1 MTKCPNCGSEIESGM
16 KFCGECGTPLP
27 QEKDCPKCRAKCKVS
42 AKFCCECGYNF
53 STGTAGCDAALSLG
67 DKNVIAGDVI
77 GHQEDY
83 KISGDATFVHN
94 QDETHKMVQCH
105 VCGRNITVASSFECP
120 ECHQLTCQNCFDR
133 DAGACKACVDDKM
146 TKKEQVY
153 RQALMRVFE
162 DGRVDLSERRDL
174 TALQNELCIPASRA
188 AELEK
193 LVRVERTSGDLDADT
208 KLSTFEKFSFSKAQS
223 ILVVDGEAEKA
234 AELLKPI
241 FLAHPLNEDVLSMYL
256 SALVICDEFEAKRI
270 ISELQADILCAY
282 VSGIDICL
290 RNEDMT
296 GAEVTLLSAESL
308 WKDNVAVILRR
319 AWFYCKMFAISS
331 DASYIDKDKE
341 TVALVIPGDD
351 MLLRSLTY
359 CVNRLISKTNG
370 EDVAEVTRDFCEAN
384 NLSYP
389 FATGLLISNN

>member
-1 MTKCPNCGSEIESGM
+1 M

-27 QEKDCPKCRAKCKVS
+27 QEKDCPKCHVKCKAS

-53 STGTAGCDAALSLG
+53 LTDAGGVAASVSLG

-77 GHQEDY
+77 AHQEDY
-83 KISGDATFVHN
+83 KISGNATFVHN

-120 ECHQLTCQNCFDR
+120 ECHQVACQNCFDR
-133 DAGACKACVDDKM
+133 DAGACKSCVDDKIA
-146 TKKEQVY
+146 KKEQVY
-153 RQALMRVFE
+153 KQALIRVFE

-174 TALQNELCIPASRA
+174 AALQDELGLSASRA
-188 AELEK
+188 MELEK
-193 LVRVERTSGDLDADT
+193 LVRVERASGNLDVDT

-223 ILVVDGEAEKA
+223 ILIVEGEAEKA
-234 AELLKPI
+234 AELLRPI
-241 FLAHPLNEDVLSMYL
+241 FVAHPLNEDVLSLYL

-270 ISELQADILCAY
+270 IAELQADILCAN
-282 VSGIDICL
+282 VSEIDICL
-290 RNEDMT
+290 RNNDMT
-296 GAEVTLLSAESL
+296 GAEAKLLSAESL

-331 DASYIDKDKE
+331 EASYITKAKE
-341 TVALVIPGDD
+341 TIALVAPGDD
-351 MLLRSLTY
+351 MLLRSLTH
-359 CVNRLISKTNG
+359 CVNRLIGKTSG
-370 EDVAEVTRDFCEAN
+370 EEVPEVTKDFCEAN

-389 FATGLLISNN
+389 FATGLLISDH